1 MIKKIKATLCILYKI
16 ELSFSNRFVNLIKQK
31 VNKVLEKH
39 EDPREA
45 LDYSAVKQTELI
57 QRLRREIV
65 EVVAS
70 KKRLEM
76 QKARLLENINKLQE
90 QAKSAVKAGR
100 DDLATLALERKNA
113 NLAQVK
119 ELDTH
124 IMEIQNEQDKLEN
137 AEKRLSI
144 KVEEFKSKKEIIK
157 ARYSS
162 AEAEVRIKENITGI
176 SEEMSDIGVAMSR
189 AEEKT
194 DTMKSK
200 ALAID
205 DMIDSGSLVDYT
217 DNKDQIESELEK
229 TEIKS
234 KVDDDLAKLK
244 SNMN

>member
-1 MIKKIKATLCILYKI
+1 
-16 ELSFSNRFVNLIKQK
+16 LSFSNRFINLIKQK

-90 QAKSAVKAGR
+90 QAKAAVKAGR

-113 NLAQVK
+113 NLAQMK
-119 ELDTH
+119 DLDAQ

-194 DTMKSK
+194 DAMKSK
-200 ALAID
+200 AMAID

-217 DNKDQIESELEK
+217 DNTDQIESELEK

-244 SNMN
+244 SSINKDH

>member
-1 MIKKIKATLCILYKI
+1 M
-16 ELSFSNRFVNLIKQK
+16 SFSNRFLNLLKQK
-31 VNKVLEKH
+31 VNKVLEKY

-45 LDYSAVKQTELI
+45 LDYSATKQTELI

-76 QKARLLENINKLQE
+76 QKARILENINKLQE
-90 QAKSAVKAGR
+90 QAKSAIKAGR

-113 NLAQVK
+113 NQAQLK
-119 ELDTH
+119 ELEH
-124 IMEIQNEQDKLEN
+124 EIASIQNEQDKLEN

-157 ARYSS
+157 AKYSS

-176 SEEMSDIGVAMSR
+176 SEEMSDIGVAMNR

-194 DTMKSK
+194 EAMKSR
-200 ALAID
+200 AMAID

-217 DNKDQIESELEK
+217 DNKDQLETDLEK
-229 TEIKS
+229 TELKS
-234 KVDDDLAKLK
+234 KVDDELAELK
-244 SNMN
+244 SSLNKTS

>member
-1 MIKKIKATLCILYKI
+1 M
-16 ELSFSNRFVNLIKQK
+16 SFSNRFLNLLKQK
-31 VNKVLEKH
+31 VNKVLEKY

-45 LDYSAVKQTELI
+45 LDYSATKQTELI

-76 QKARLLENINKLQE
+76 QKARILENINKLQE
-90 QAKSAVKAGR
+90 QAKSAIKAGR
-100 DDLATLALERKNA
+100 DDLAALALERKNA
-113 NLAQVK
+113 NQAQVK
-119 ELDTH
+119 ELDH
-124 IMEIQNEQDKLEN
+124 EIMSIQNEQDKLED

-157 ARYSS
+157 AKYSS

-194 DTMKSK
+194 EAMKSR
-200 ALAID
+200 AMAID

-217 DNKDQIESELEK
+217 DNKDQIETDLEK
-229 TEIKS
+229 TEMKS
-234 KVDDDLAKLK
+234 KVDDELAELK
-244 SNMN
+244 SSLSKTS

>member
-1 MIKKIKATLCILYKI
+1 M
-16 ELSFSNRFVNLIKQK
+16 
-31 VNKVLEKH
+31 NKVLEKH

-76 QKARLLENINKLQE
+76 QRDRLLENINKLQE
-90 QAKSAVKAGR
+90 QAKAAVKAGR

-119 ELDTH
+119 ELDTQ

-162 AEAEVRIKENITGI
+162 AEAEVHIKENITGI

-194 DTMKSK
+194 DAMKSK
-200 ALAID
+200 AMAID

-244 SNMN
+244 SSIDKDQ

>member
-1 MIKKIKATLCILYKI
+1 
-16 ELSFSNRFVNLIKQK
+16 LSFSSRFVNLIKQK

-100 DDLATLALERKNA
+100 DDLAALALERKNA
-113 NLAQVK
+113 NLAQAK
-119 ELDTH
+119 DLDTQ
-124 IMEIQNEQDKLEN
+124 IMEIQTEQDKLEN

-194 DTMKSK
+194 DAMKSK
-200 ALAID
+200 AMAID
-205 DMIDSGSLVDYT
+205 DMIGSGSLVDYT

-229 TEIKS
+229 TDIKS
-234 KVDDDLAKLK
+234 KVDDELAKLK
-244 SNMN
+244 SNMDKDN

>member
-1 MIKKIKATLCILYKI
+1 
-16 ELSFSNRFVNLIKQK
+16 LSFSNRFINLIKQK

-76 QKARLLENINKLQE
+76 QRARLLENINKLQE
-90 QAKSAVKAGR
+90 QAKAAVKAGR

-119 ELDTH
+119 DLDTQ

-194 DTMKSK
+194 DAMKSK
-200 ALAID
+200 AMAID

-244 SNMN
+244 SSIDKDQ

>member
-1 MIKKIKATLCILYKI
+1 
-16 ELSFSNRFVNLIKQK
+16 LSFSNRFINLIKQK

-76 QKARLLENINKLQE
+76 QRARLLENINKLQE
-90 QAKSAVKAGR
+90 QAKAAVKAGR

-119 ELDTH
+119 DLDTQ

-194 DTMKSK
+194 DAMKSK
-200 ALAID
+200 AMAID

-244 SNMN
+244 SSIDKDH

>member
-1 MIKKIKATLCILYKI
+1 M
-16 ELSFSNRFVNLIKQK
+16 
-31 VNKVLEKH
+31 NKVLEKH

-76 QKARLLENINKLQE
+76 QKARILENINKLQE
-90 QAKSAVKAGR
+90 QAKAAVKAGR

-119 ELDTH
+119 DLDTQ

-194 DTMKSK
+194 DAMKSK
-200 ALAID
+200 AMAID

-217 DNKDQIESELEK
+217 DNKDQIESELDK

-234 KVDDDLAKLK
+234 KVNDDLAKLK
-244 SNMN
+244 SSIDKDQ

>member
-1 MIKKIKATLCILYKI
+1 
-16 ELSFSNRFVNLIKQK
+16 LSFSNRFINLIKQK

-76 QKARLLENINKLQE
+76 QRARLLENTNKLQE
-90 QAKSAVKAGR
+90 QAKAAVKAGR

-119 ELDTH
+119 DLDTQ

-194 DTMKSK
+194 DAMKSK
-200 ALAID
+200 AMAID

-234 KVDDDLAKLK
+234 KVNDDLAKLK
-244 SNMN
+244 SSIDKDQ

>member
-1 MIKKIKATLCILYKI
+1 
-16 ELSFSNRFVNLIKQK
+16 LSFSNRFINLIKQK

-76 QKARLLENINKLQE
+76 QRARLLENINKLQE
-90 QAKSAVKAGR
+90 QAKAAVKAGR

-119 ELDTH
+119 DLDAQ

-194 DTMKSK
+194 DAMKSK
-200 ALAID
+200 AMAID

-234 KVDDDLAKLK
+234 KVNDDLAKLK
-244 SNMN
+244 SSIDKDQ

>member
-1 MIKKIKATLCILYKI
+1 
-16 ELSFSNRFVNLIKQK
+16 
-31 VNKVLEKH
+31 VNKVLEKY

-45 LDYSAVKQTELI
+45 LDYSATKQTELI

-76 QKARLLENINKLQE
+76 QKARILENINKLQE
-90 QAKSAVKAGR
+90 QAKSAIKAGR

-113 NLAQVK
+113 NQAQVK
-119 ELDTH
+119 ELDH
-124 IMEIQNEQDKLEN
+124 EIMSIQNEQDKLED

-157 ARYSS
+157 AKYSS

-194 DTMKSK
+194 ESMKSR
-200 ALAID
+200 AMAID

-217 DNKDQIESELEK
+217 DNKDQIETDLEK
-229 TEIKS
+229 TELKS
-234 KVDDDLAKLK
+234 KVDDELAELK
-244 SNMN
+244 SSLSKTS

>member
-1 MIKKIKATLCILYKI
+1 
-16 ELSFSNRFVNLIKQK
+16 LSFSNRFINLIKQK

-76 QKARLLENINKLQE
+76 QRARILENINKLQE
-90 QAKSAVKAGR
+90 QAKAAVKAGR

-119 ELDTH
+119 DLDTQ
-124 IMEIQNEQDKLEN
+124 IMAIQNEQDKLEN

-194 DTMKSK
+194 DAMKSK
-200 ALAID
+200 AMAID

-234 KVDDDLAKLK
+234 KVNDDLAKLK
-244 SNMN
+244 SSIDKDQ

>member
-1 MIKKIKATLCILYKI
+1 
-16 ELSFSNRFVNLIKQK
+16 LSFSNRFISLIKQK

-76 QKARLLENINKLQE
+76 QRARLLENINKLQE
-90 QAKSAVKAGR
+90 QAKAAVKAGR

-119 ELDTH
+119 DLDAQ

-162 AEAEVRIKENITGI
+162 AEAEVRIIENITGI

-194 DTMKSK
+194 DAMKSK
-200 ALAID
+200 AMAID

-244 SNMN
+244 SSIDKDQ

>member
-1 MIKKIKATLCILYKI
+1 M
-16 ELSFSNRFVNLIKQK
+16 SFSNRFVNLIKQK

-244 SNMN
+244 SSMN

>member
-1 MIKKIKATLCILYKI
+1 M
-16 ELSFSNRFVNLIKQK
+16 SFSNRFINLLKQK

-39 EDPREA
+39 EDPRDA
-45 LDYSAVKQTELI
+45 LDYSATKQTDLI
-57 QRLRREIV
+57 QKLRREIV

-70 KKRLEM
+70 KKKLEM
-76 QKARLLENINKLQE
+76 QKSRLLENIDKLQE

-113 NLAQVK
+113 NQLQVK
-119 ELDTH
+119 ELEHEITS
-124 IMEIQNEQDKLEN
+124 IQNEQDKLEN
-137 AEKRLSI
+137 AERRLSI
-144 KVEEFKSKKEIIK
+144 KVDEFKSKKEIIK

-194 DTMKSK
+194 EAMKSR
-200 ALAID
+200 AMAID

-217 DNKDQIESELEK
+217 ENKDQIESELEK

-234 KVDDDLAKLK
+234 KVDDELSQLK
-244 SNMN
+244 SSINKPN

>member
-1 MIKKIKATLCILYKI
+1 M
-16 ELSFSNRFVNLIKQK
+16 SFSNRFINLIKQK

-113 NLAQVK
+113 NLAQAK

-124 IMEIQNEQDKLEN
+124 IMEIQTEQDKLEN

-194 DTMKSK
+194 DAMRSK
-200 ALAID
+200 AMAID
-205 DMIDSGSLVDYT
+205 DMIGSGSLVDYT

-234 KVDDDLAKLK
+234 KVDEDLAKLK
-244 SNMN
+244 SSMNKDN

>member
-1 MIKKIKATLCILYKI
+1 M
-16 ELSFSNRFVNLIKQK
+16 SFSNRFLNLLKQK
-31 VNKVLEKH
+31 VNKVLEKY

-45 LDYSAVKQTELI
+45 LDYSATKQTELV

-76 QKARLLENINKLQE
+76 QKARILENINKLQE
-90 QAKSAVKAGR
+90 QAKSAIKAGR

-113 NLAQVK
+113 NQAQVK
-119 ELDTH
+119 ELDH
-124 IMEIQNEQDKLEN
+124 EIMSIQNEQDKLED

-157 ARYSS
+157 AKYSS

-194 DTMKSK
+194 EAMKSR
-200 ALAID
+200 AMAID

-217 DNKDQIESELEK
+217 DNKDQIETDLEK
-229 TEIKS
+229 TEMKS
-234 KVDDDLAKLK
+234 KVDDELAELK
-244 SNMN
+244 SSLSKTS

>member
-1 MIKKIKATLCILYKI
+1 M
-16 ELSFSNRFVNLIKQK
+16 SFSNRFINLIKQK

-76 QKARLLENINKLQE
+76 QRARILENINKLQE
-90 QAKSAVKAGR
+90 QAKAAVKAGR

-119 ELDTH
+119 DLDTQ

-194 DTMKSK
+194 DAMKSK
-200 ALAID
+200 AMAID

-234 KVDDDLAKLK
+234 KVNDDLAKLK
-244 SNMN
+244 SSIDKDQ

>member
-1 MIKKIKATLCILYKI
+1 M
-16 ELSFSNRFVNLIKQK
+16 SFSDRFINLIKQK
-31 VNKVLEKH
+31 VNKILEKH

-45 LDYSAVKQTELI
+45 LDYSAIKQTELL

-76 QKARLLENINKLQE
+76 QKNRLLENINKLQE
-90 QAKSAVKAGR
+90 QAKAGVKTGR

-113 NLAQVK
+113 NIVQVK
-119 ELDTH
+119 ELDNE
-124 IMEIQNEQDKLEN
+124 IAAIQNEQEKLEN

-194 DTMKSK
+194 EEMKSR
-200 ALAID
+200 AMAID

-217 DNKDQIESELEK
+217 NNKDQIDSELEK

-234 KVDDDLAKLK
+234 RVDDELAQLK
-244 SNMN
+244 ASVNRKT

>member
-1 MIKKIKATLCILYKI
+1 M
-16 ELSFSNRFVNLIKQK
+16 SFSNRFINLIKQK

-113 NLAQVK
+113 NLAQAK
-119 ELDTH
+119 ELDTQ
-124 IMEIQNEQDKLEN
+124 ILEIQTEQDKLEN

-194 DTMKSK
+194 DAMKSK
-200 ALAID
+200 AMAID
-205 DMIDSGSLVDYT
+205 DMIGSGSLVDYT

-229 TEIKS
+229 TDIKS
-234 KVDDDLAKLK
+234 KVDEDLAKLK
-244 SNMN
+244 STMNKDT

>member
-1 MIKKIKATLCILYKI
+1 
-16 ELSFSNRFVNLIKQK
+16 LSFSNRFINLIKQK

-76 QKARLLENINKLQE
+76 QRARLLENINKLQE
-90 QAKSAVKAGR
+90 QAKAAVKAGR

-119 ELDTH
+119 DLDTQ

-194 DTMKSK
+194 NAMKSK
-200 ALAID
+200 AMAID

-244 SNMN
+244 SSIDKDQ